1 MYEGSVMMVGTDEKK
16 IVSGINILK
25 KDNTNLKMVSDYNV
39 KNFSSK
45 IPRLII
51 SYLNAVEKKWR

>member
-1 MYEGSVMMVGTDEKK
+1 MMVGTNEKK
-16 IVSGINILK
+16 IISGINILQ
-25 KDNTNLKMVSDYNV
+25 KDNVNLKMVDDYNV

-51 SYLNAVEKKWR
+51 SYLNTVEKKWR